1 MRQALILFV
10 VLGLLICPVTASE
23 IASRDMG
30 QLRQALPYSAK
41 RMVDPVSNDG
51 TKGVNQSIKQILISA
66 MDESTDTIRSVIGM
80 ICQIMLITVLCGI
93 VSCRDD
99 CNVERTVVMMGT
111 VALVLVCSSDVS
123 GMIGSGITTMDE
135 IRNFSSVLLPV
146 MASAAAGTGAM
157 NGATVLY
164 TITVLFSNMLIG
176 ICNKLLMPMV
186 YSGLALAVADSVL
199 QSQRMKQLREL
210 IGWVIKTSLKWIM
223 YIYTGFL
230 SLSGVLA
237 GSADAIALK
246 TAKMAV
252 SGMVPVVG
260 GIISDAAETVL
271 AGAGLLKHSI
281 GTFGMLAILA
291 IFIVPFLKISIWLIG
306 FRLVSALCAVVESK
320 LSGCMDAVSDAMG
333 YILAMIGS
341 CSLMNLLACFSFFK
355 TVSP

>member
-1 MRQALILFV
+1 
-10 VLGLLICPVTASE
+10 
-23 IASRDMG
+23 
-30 QLRQALPYSAK
+30 
-41 RMVDPVSNDG
+41 
-51 TKGVNQSIKQILISA
+51 
-66 MDESTDTIRSVIGM
+66 
-80 ICQIMLITVLCGI
+80 
-93 VSCRDD
+93 
-99 CNVERTVVMMGT
+99 
-111 VALVLVCSSDVS
+111 
-123 GMIGSGITTMDE
+123 
-135 IRNFSSVLLPV
+135 
-146 MASAAAGTGAM
+146 
-157 NGATVLY
+157 
-164 TITVLFSNMLIG
+164 
-176 ICNKLLMPMV
+176 
-186 YSGLALAVADSVL
+186 
-199 QSQRMKQLREL
+199 
-210 IGWVIKTSLKWIM
+210 M